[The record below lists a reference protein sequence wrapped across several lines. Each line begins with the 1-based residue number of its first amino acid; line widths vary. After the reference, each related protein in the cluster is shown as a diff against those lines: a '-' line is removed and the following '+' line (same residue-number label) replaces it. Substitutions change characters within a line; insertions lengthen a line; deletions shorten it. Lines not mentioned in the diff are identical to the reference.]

1 MKCVYFSHVPE
12 SIECWVISL
21 VLPHGRFTQL
31 PVSIGTIKSYLIA
44 LMFLHWILFFLSV
57 KIFYLSLLFQ
67 RFIIICLNIYKFL
80 FISLA
85 WYLLGFWNY
94 NSAFINSGKL
104 LAIISSSITATPILS
119 LLPKYQWIPL
129 CFFSL
134 SPSLLFSLSLLMLL
148 CLSVPHCG

>member
-1 MKCVYFSHVPE
+1 MCLFCPCSWKIYSW

-21 VLPHGRFTQL
+21 VPPHGRSTQL
-31 PVSIGTIKSYLIA
+31 PVSMGAVKRYLMA
-44 LMFLHWILFFLSV
+44 LMFLHWTLFFLSV

-94 NSAFINSGKL
+94 NNAFINSGKL
-104 LAIISSSITATPILS
+104 LAIISSSITATQSFHFFQNTNEFHYAFSVS
-119 LLPKYQWIPL
+119 LQVSY
-129 CFFSL
+129 SL
-134 SPSLLFSLSLLMLL
+134 F
-148 CLSVPHCG
+148 HC